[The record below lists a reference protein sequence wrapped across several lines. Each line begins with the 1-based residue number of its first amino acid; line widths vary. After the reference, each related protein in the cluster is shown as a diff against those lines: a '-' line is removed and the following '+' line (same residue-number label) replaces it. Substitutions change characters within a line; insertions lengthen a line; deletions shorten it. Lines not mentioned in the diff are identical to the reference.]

1 MPYTSLYFGN
11 VMHAR
16 LRPFRHRF
24 AYRVFSMLVD
34 LDELPAL
41 DRRSRLFGYNRL
53 RLFSFDDADHG
64 ARDGSSVAG
73 WVRAQ
78 LAAAGIAAA
87 GARIFALCFPRI
99 LGYAFNPLTTYY
111 VYDASGAL
119 RLMVYEVNNT
129 FGERHTY
136 VLAVRDASAGT
147 LAQATRKVFFVSPFN
162 RVEGRYG
169 FRVTQPLDE
178 VTIGVSLKTADGP
191 VLKAHFRGKRQT
203 FDDKN
208 LLAACLRM
216 PLMTLKVMAGIHVEA
231 LRLWLKGL
239 KIVRRPRPPAEPFSI
254 QTRRG

>member
-1 MPYTSLYFGN
+1 LKP
-11 VMHAR
+11 VAHA
-16 LRPFRHRF
+16 LR
-24 AYRVFSMLVD
+24 YEVFTLHAD
-34 LDELPAL
+34 LDALPEL
-41 DRRSRLFGYNRL
+41 DQRL
-53 RLFSFDDADHG
+53 RLFSLKRFNLVSFHPADHG
-64 ARDGSSVAG
+64 GVRRDPAHRRDDP
-73 WVRAQ
+73 RAELLALKQ
-78 LAAAGIAAA
+78 RILAAADEALGAGIAE
-87 GARIFALCFPRI
+87 RVEILCYPRI

-136 VLAVRDASAGT
+136 VLPVEHDAPGI